1 MEVFMEDIFAKDV
14 LDTNLQNFL
23 RSLLPNSDQLL
34 LEMEEFAQN
43 NHVSIVLPE
52 VGQLLNLLVNLKKP
66 KKVLE
71 IGTGIGYSTIWMAR
85 ALDECG
91 KITTIELLPKRYEIA
106 LSNLKKAGLEDR
118 VKLINGDARE
128 IISEI
133 KDTYDIIFLDA
144 AKGQYQ
150 EFFNISQTLL
160 SPNGLL
166 ICDNVLING
175 WVIDLKYPERRK
187 KTMVYRMR
195 AFLENLKNEKD
206 FISSIIPL
214 GDGVALLFKRG

>member
-1 MEVFMEDIFAKDV
+1 MEDIFAKDV

-85 ALDECG
+85 ALDENG

-106 LSNLKKAGLEDR
+106 LSNIKKAGLEDR

>member
-1 MEVFMEDIFAKDV
+1 
-14 LDTNLQNFL
+14 
-23 RSLLPNSDQLL
+23 
-34 LEMEEFAQN
+34 MEEFAQN

-85 ALDECG
+85 ALDENG

-133 KDTYDIIFLDA
+133 KIHMILFRQLRVSIKNSLTFH
-144 AKGQYQ
+144 K
-150 EFFNISQTLL
+150 L
-160 SPNGLL
+160 S
-166 ICDNVLING
+166 
-175 WVIDLKYPERRK
+175 K
-187 KTMVYRMR
+187 
-195 AFLENLKNEKD
+195 
-206 FISSIIPL
+206 S
-214 GDGVALLFKRG
+214 